1 MSHSPLKIV
10 VPKLNQIE
18 RNVQQK
24 ISQHLKFI
32 ENFKNLNINDDT
44 EESVSSGDYDRS
56 PEKSIQR
63 LIFFRTHF
71 STQLPHTT
79 SAPNFSTQLQH
90 TTICTAFLKR

>member
-24 ISQHLKFI
+24 ISQHLKLI

-56 PEKSIQR
+56 PEKSPQKTFHEQLDIN
-63 LIFFRTHF
+63 
-71 STQLPHTT
+71 TQYEKPWKKRHE
-79 SAPNFSTQLQH
+79 TQ
-90 TTICTAFLKR
+90 K